1 MTATLITTARVA
13 VRESEPADR
22 ADLLRTLMHR
32 VSGGDRGAYES
43 LHEQLAGTVYGV
55 SLRVLRNPSHAEEV
69 AQETLLEVW
78 RSALSY
84 RPERGSVTTWVCTI
98 AHRRAVDR
106 VRSARASSDREERAV
121 RQVRTIV
128 EPAEDEVE
136 RSMEAASM
144 RRALAGLSEVQREA
158 LVLAYYGG
166 YTQTQVAALPGV
178 PLGTVK
184 TRKRDG
190 LRRLRAVF
198 DGA

>member
-1 MTATLITTARVA
+1 
-13 VRESEPADR
+13 
-22 ADLLRTLMHR
+22 MHR